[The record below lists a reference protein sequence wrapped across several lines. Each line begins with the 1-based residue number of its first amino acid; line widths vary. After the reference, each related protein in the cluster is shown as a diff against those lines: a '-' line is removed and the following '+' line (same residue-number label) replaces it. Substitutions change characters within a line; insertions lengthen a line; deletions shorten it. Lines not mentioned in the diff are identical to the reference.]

1 MRIVLIKRSP
11 NIALTELHQE
21 SLNKIQEI
29 REEYGVRNGLG
40 SFVAKRRAI
49 KAIRKEVN
57 VRAGNYGIAYDLK
70 GRILNFGRM
79 NVDFLME
86 AHNPILVP
94 AAA

>member
-1 MRIVLIKRSP
+1 LIKKSP

-21 SLNKIQEI
+21 SLDKIQEI
-29 REEYGVRNGLG
+29 RKEYGVKNGLG
-40 SFVAKRRAI
+40 NLLAKRRAI
-49 KAIRKEVN
+49 RAIRKEVN

-70 GRILNFGRM
+70 GRIMNFGRM